1 MQNSFNGLID
11 TFKMMYF
18 MNMKDGGVFNNVGM
32 LILICFLTFVFNND
46 ECYVKCEKLIS
57 DLLSRFSLFQP
68 KYNVLIL
75 EGKRCMKVSSYMTK
89 TDSLFS
95 MRFSAFWD
103 FISKNNLNN
112 PSIYSLKEYA
122 NSANIYDDF
131 GEPHKKNKILKM
143 KKNKQLDTD
152 TTTNNNTNNT
162 INDNDNNDNSSD
174 EDNDDELIEK
184 RDIFIVDQA
193 KHFKIKNEIYCKVYK
208 HTDNC
213 SNEDSKKNY
222 TMEQINIEI
231 YSYTLSLKQLTN
243 FIDNITQDYICSL
256 EKSRKNKKFIYTL
269 TNTGSDDNNSY
280 DRETIKKWD
289 ECIFKSTRN
298 FNNLFFSKKEELL
311 KKLDFFINNKSYYLY
326 EGHPYTFGIGLHGPP
341 GTGKTSVIKCIANKL
356 NRHIIVIPLSKIKTQ
371 AEFSE
376 YFFEKYYRR
385 ENTRAIDFK
394 HKIIVFE
401 DIDCMSDIVKK
412 RTESKNSKNSKK
424 GKNSKVSSD
433 SDNDSNDIN
442 DNDNNDNNDNNDI
455 LEKSLAMQNKLLNK
469 IAKKVDNDHNGESVL
484 VDIDK
489 SKDDK
494 ITLSFILNLIDGLR
508 ETPGRILI
516 ITSNNYNSLDP
527 ALIRPGRIDLTLEM
541 NNADVNTIQQMYKY
555 YYNCSIPKNIVNKLR
570 DDVLSPA
577 KLVNMRLQNEKK
589 EDFLSNLEYEFSK

>member
-18 MNMKDGGVFNNVGM
+18 MNMKDGGIFNNVGM
-32 LILICFLTFVFNND
+32 LVLICFLTFIFNND

-75 EGKRCMKVSSYMTK
+75 EGKRCMKVTNYMTK

-95 MRFSAFWD
+95 MRFTAFWD
-103 FISKNNLNN
+103 YISKNNLNN

-122 NSANIYDDF
+122 NSANIYDNY
-131 GEPHKKNKILKM
+131 GEPHKKNNILKM
-143 KKNKQLDTD
+143 KKNREL
-152 TTTNNNTNNT
+152 
-162 INDNDNNDNSSD
+162 DNDNGNDSGD
-174 EDNDDELIEK
+174 EDEDDSVEM
-184 RDIFIVDQA
+184 RDIFIVDQT
-193 KHFKIKNEIYCKVYK
+193 KHFRITNEIYCKVYK

-213 SNEDSKKNY
+213 SNDDSKKNY

-231 YSYTLSLKQLTN
+231 YSYSLSLKELTN
-243 FIDNITQDYICSL
+243 FIDNITQKHIDSL

-269 TNTGSDDNNSY
+269 TNTGRDDSNSY

-311 KKLDFFINNKSYYLY
+311 KKIDFFINNKSYYLY

-371 AEFSE
+371 SEFSE
-376 YFFEKYYRR
+376 YFFEKYYTR

-412 RTESKNSKNSKK
+412 RTDIKNGKK
-424 GKNSKVSSD
+424 LKVNSD
-433 SDNDSNDIN
+433 SDNDSNN
-442 DNDNNDNNDNNDI
+442 DSNNDNNNDNDI
-455 LEKSLAMQNKLLNK
+455 LEKSLTMQNKLLNK
-469 IAKKVDNDHNGESVL
+469 IAKKVDNNHVGESVL

-577 KLVNMRLQNEKK
+577 KLVNMRLQNENK
-589 EDFLSNLEYEFSK
+589 EDFLSNLEYEFTK

>member
-11 TFKMMYF
+11 SFKMMYF

-32 LILICFLTFVFNND
+32 LVLICFLTFVFNND
-46 ECYVKCEKLIS
+46 ECYVKCEKLVS

-75 EGKRCMKVSSYMTK
+75 EGKRCMKITSYMTK

-143 KKNKQLDTD
+143 KKNKQLDNNND
-152 TTTNNNTNNT
+152 TNNDINDNNTNNT
-162 INDNDNNDNSSD
+162 NTNNTTNDNDNSSD
-174 EDNDDELIEK
+174 EEDDELIEK
-184 RDIFIVDQA
+184 RDIFIVDQT

-412 RTESKNSKNSKK
+412 RTTNENNKK
-424 GKNSKVSSD
+424 SKVNSI
-433 SDNDSNDIN
+433 SDNDSNDS
-442 DNDNNDNNDNNDI
+442 NDNNDNDNNDI

-469 IAKKVDNDHNGESVL
+469 IAKKVDNEHVGESVL

-541 NNADVNTIQQMYKY
+541 NNADVNTIKQMYKY
-555 YYNCSIPKNIVNKLR
+555 YYNCSIPKNIVDKLR

-577 KLVNMRLQNEKK
+577 KLVNMRLQNENK

>member
-18 MNMKDGGVFNNVGM
+18 MNMKDGGLFDNIGM
-32 LILICFLTFVFNND
+32 LMLICILTFIFNND

-75 EGKRCMKVSSYMTK
+75 EGKRCMKVTSYMTK

-112 PSIYSLKEYA
+112 PTIYSLKEYA
-122 NSANIYDDF
+122 NSSNIYDDY

-143 KKNKQLDTD
+143 NK
-152 TTTNNNTNNT
+152 NNNA
-162 INDNDNNDNSSD
+162 SSSEDED
-174 EDNDDELIEK
+174 EDNFIEK
-184 RDIFIVDQA
+184 RDIFIVDQP
-193 KHFKIKNEIYCKVYK
+193 KHFKIKSDIYCKVYK
-208 HTDNC
+208 HTDRS
-213 SNEDSKKNY
+213 SNEDSKKQY
-222 TMEQINIEI
+222 DMEQINIEI

-243 FIDNITQDYICSL
+243 FVDNITQDYIDSL

-269 TNTGSDDNNSY
+269 TNTGNDDANSY

-289 ECIFKSTRN
+289 ECLFKSTRN

-311 KKLDFFINNKSYYLY
+311 KKLEFFINNKSYYLY

-376 YFFEKYYRR
+376 FFFEKYYNR

-412 RTESKNSKNSKK
+412 RTINKNNKK
-424 GKNSKVSSD
+424 SKVSNSDSD
-433 SDNDSNDIN
+433 SDNDSND
-442 DNDNNDNNDNNDI
+442 NNEI

-469 IAKKVDNDHNGESVL
+469 IAKKVDNEHVGESVL

-516 ITSNNYNSLDP
+516 ITSNDYESLDP

-541 NNADVNTIQQMYKY
+541 NNADVNTIQQMYKH
-555 YYNCSIPKNIVNKLR
+555 YYNCSIPKNILDKLR
-570 DDVLSPA
+570 DNVLSPA
-577 KLVNMRLQNEKK
+577 KIVNMRLQNEKK
-589 EDFLSNLEYEFSK
+589 EDFLSNLEYEFTK

>member
-1 MQNSFNGLID
+1 
-11 TFKMMYF
+11 
-18 MNMKDGGVFNNVGM
+18 
-32 LILICFLTFVFNND
+32 
-46 ECYVKCEKLIS
+46 
-57 DLLSRFSLFQP
+57 
-68 KYNVLIL
+68 
-75 EGKRCMKVSSYMTK
+75 
-89 TDSLFS
+89 
-95 MRFSAFWD
+95 
-103 FISKNNLNN
+103 
-112 PSIYSLKEYA
+112 
-122 NSANIYDDF
+122 
-131 GEPHKKNKILKM
+131 
-143 KKNKQLDTD
+143 
-152 TTTNNNTNNT
+152 
-162 INDNDNNDNSSD
+162 
-174 EDNDDELIEK
+174 
-184 RDIFIVDQA
+184 
-193 KHFKIKNEIYCKVYK
+193 
-208 HTDNC
+208 
-213 SNEDSKKNY
+213 
-222 TMEQINIEI
+222 MEQINIEI

-243 FIDNITQDYICSL
+243 FIDNITQDYISSL

-412 RTESKNSKNSKK
+412 RTTNENNTGKK
-424 GKNSKVSSD
+424 SKNSKVSSI
-433 SDNDSNDIN
+433 SDNDSNDGNDIN
-442 DNDNNDNNDNNDI
+442 DNDNNNI

-469 IAKKVDNDHNGESVL
+469 IAKKVDNGHNGESVL

-555 YYNCSIPKNIVNKLR
+555 YYNCSIPKNIVDKLR

-577 KLVNMRLQNEKK
+577 KLVNMRLLNEKK
-589 EDFLSNLEYEFSK
+589 EDFLSNLEYEFAK

>member
-11 TFKMMYF
+11 SFKMMYF

-32 LILICFLTFVFNND
+32 LVLICFLTFVFNND
-46 ECYVKCEKLIS
+46 ECYVKCEKLVS

-75 EGKRCMKVSSYMTK
+75 EGKRCMKITSYMTK

-143 KKNKQLDTD
+143 KKNKQLDNNND
-152 TTTNNNTNNT
+152 TNNDINDNNTNNT
-162 INDNDNNDNSSD
+162 NTNNTTNDNDNSSD
-174 EDNDDELIEK
+174 EEDDELIEK
-184 RDIFIVDQA
+184 RDIFIVDQT

-298 FNNLFFSKKEELL
+298 FNNLFFSKLS
-311 KKLDFFINNKSYYLY
+311 NYLY
-326 EGHPYTFGIGLHGPP
+326 FIYYT
-341 GTGKTSVIKCIANKL
+341 
-356 NRHIIVIPLSKIKTQ
+356 IPS
-371 AEFSE
+371 
-376 YFFEKYYRR
+376 
-385 ENTRAIDFK
+385 
-394 HKIIVFE
+394 
-401 DIDCMSDIVKK
+401 
-412 RTESKNSKNSKK
+412 
-424 GKNSKVSSD
+424 
-433 SDNDSNDIN
+433 
-442 DNDNNDNNDNNDI
+442 
-455 LEKSLAMQNKLLNK
+455 
-469 IAKKVDNDHNGESVL
+469 
-484 VDIDK
+484 
-489 SKDDK
+489 
-494 ITLSFILNLIDGLR
+494 
-508 ETPGRILI
+508 
-516 ITSNNYNSLDP
+516 
-527 ALIRPGRIDLTLEM
+527 
-541 NNADVNTIQQMYKY
+541 
-555 YYNCSIPKNIVNKLR
+555 PK
-570 DDVLSPA
+570 
-577 KLVNMRLQNEKK
+577 
-589 EDFLSNLEYEFSK
+589 

>member
-1 MQNSFNGLID
+1 
-11 TFKMMYF
+11 
-18 MNMKDGGVFNNVGM
+18 
-32 LILICFLTFVFNND
+32 
-46 ECYVKCEKLIS
+46 
-57 DLLSRFSLFQP
+57 
-68 KYNVLIL
+68 
-75 EGKRCMKVSSYMTK
+75 
-89 TDSLFS
+89 

-103 FISKNNLNN
+103 YISKNNLNN
-112 PSIYSLKEYA
+112 PTIYSLKEYA
-122 NSANIYDDF
+122 NSSNIYDDY
-131 GEPHKKNKILKM
+131 GEPRKKNKILKM
-143 KKNKQLDTD
+143 SKNK
-152 TTTNNNTNNT
+152 TNNF
-162 INDNDNNDNSSD
+162 DNISSSEDED
-174 EDNDDELIEK
+174 EDNYIEK
-184 RDIFIVDQA
+184 RDIFIVEQP
-193 KHFKIKNEIYCKVYK
+193 KHFKIKSEIYCKVYK
-208 HTDNC
+208 HIDRN
-213 SNEDSKKNY
+213 SNEDSKKQY
-222 TMEQINIEI
+222 DMEQINIEI

-243 FIDNITQDYICSL
+243 FVDNITQDYIDSL

-269 TNTGSDDNNSY
+269 TNTGNDDNNSY

-371 AEFSE
+371 SEFSE

-385 ENTRAIDFK
+385 ENTQAIDFK

-412 RTESKNSKNSKK
+412 RNINNKNNNKNNNKK
-424 GKNSKVSSD
+424 SKVSNSD
-433 SDNDSNDIN
+433 SDNDGDVNA
-442 DNDNNDNNDNNDI
+442 DNEI

-469 IAKKVDNDHNGESVL
+469 IAKKVDNEHVGESVL

-516 ITSNNYNSLDP
+516 ITSNDYESLDP

-555 YYNCSIPKNIVNKLR
+555 YYNCSIPKNIVNNLR

-577 KLVNMRLQNEKK
+577 KLVNMRLQNQNK